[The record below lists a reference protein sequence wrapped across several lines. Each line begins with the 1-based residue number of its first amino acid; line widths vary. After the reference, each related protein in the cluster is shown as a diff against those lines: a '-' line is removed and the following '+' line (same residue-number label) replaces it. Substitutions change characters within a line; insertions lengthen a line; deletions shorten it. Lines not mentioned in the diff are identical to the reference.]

1 MARFQ
6 RITPFLWFDSE
17 AEEAAKFYTSIF
29 NGSAITGIT
38 RYNADS
44 SAASG
49 RPAGSVMT
57 VSFELEGE
65 PFVALNGGL
74 TFKFS
79 EAISFV
85 VNCRSQEEIDHFWGE
100 LSAGGDEEA
109 QQCGWLKDKYGVSWQ
124 VVPVG
129 LGELLS
135 DPVRGGRAMKALMQM
150 KKLDLRI
157 LREP

>member
-1 MARFQ
+1 MERFQ

-29 NGSAITGIT
+29 SDSRITGLT

-57 VSFELEGE
+57 VCFELEGAQ
-65 PFVALNGGL
+65 FVALNGGP
-74 TFKFS
+74 TFRFS

-85 VNCRSQEEIDHFWGE
+85 VNCKTQPEIDHFWGK
-100 LSAGGDEEA
+100 LASGGDEAA

-124 VVPVG
+124 VVPTE
-129 LGELLS
+129 LGQLLS
-135 DPVRGGRAMKALMQM
+135 DPVRGERAMRALLQM
-150 KKLDLRI
+150 KKLDLRA
-157 LREP
+157 LREA